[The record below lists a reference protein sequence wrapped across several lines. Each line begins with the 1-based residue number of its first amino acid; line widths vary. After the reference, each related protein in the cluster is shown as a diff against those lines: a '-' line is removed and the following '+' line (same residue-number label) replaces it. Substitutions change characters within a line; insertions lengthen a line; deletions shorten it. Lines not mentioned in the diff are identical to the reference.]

1 MKQTLTIRQVA
12 QEYIDGQGLLD
23 QFRGLNNARIGA
35 KFECSIETVMKAAG
49 HMPNYMAEED
59 QVLVR
64 QLVAERNRLERE
76 YKQRTFAAL
85 QRRYGYS
92 TDRIRIELYCM
103 GFLTEG
109 APA

>member
-1 MKQTLTIRQVA
+1 MSHRPSIRQVA

-23 QFRGLNNARIGA
+23 QFRNLNNERIGA
-35 KFECSIETVMKAAG
+35 KFECSKETVLKAWNRI
-49 HMPNYMAEED
+49 PNYLPEED
-59 QVLVR
+59 QGYIR
-64 QLVAERNRLERE
+64 QLIIDRNKLERE
-76 YKQRTFAAL
+76 YKLRTFTSL